1 MALRVSIEHN
11 ELIDGLVLESPML
24 QLNDNING
32 LWGKRTASAFLT
44 FIIPTVRF
52 NLGIQVFP
60 LLPQITNGFQM
71 LPKTFTHKT

>member
-11 ELIDGLVLESPML
+11 ELIDGLLLESPML

-44 FIIPTVRF
+44 FFIPTVRF
-52 NLGIQVFP
+52 NLGFGVQNLVETVSTLKF
-60 LLPQITNGFQM
+60 
-71 LPKTFTHKT
+71 KD

>member
-11 ELIDGLVLESPML
+11 ELIDGLLLESPML

-52 NLGIQVFP
+52 NLGIGIWH
-60 LLPQITNGFQM
+60 LAN
-71 LPKTFTHKT
+71 